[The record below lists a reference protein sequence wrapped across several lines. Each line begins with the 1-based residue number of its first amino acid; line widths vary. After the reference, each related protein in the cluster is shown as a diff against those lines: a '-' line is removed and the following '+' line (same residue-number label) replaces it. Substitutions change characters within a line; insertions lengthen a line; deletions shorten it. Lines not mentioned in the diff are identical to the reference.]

1 MGVLS
6 DFERRLEG
14 AVEGFFARTF
24 RSGLQPIELARALA
38 RYLEDHRHVTEDG
51 VVVPNVFR
59 FTLNAK
65 DVERLSSF
73 GESLRREL
81 AEVVVRSARD
91 EGWRLRG
98 HAVVRIEE
106 SDTVAYGTYHLAG
119 LVERETSSATGA
131 VDPVTGNGQVP
142 SAPARFRVR
151 VLRGGE
157 PGSEAPLVS
166 DRVLVGRR
174 SDCGVLLEDATVSRQ
189 HAAFVRRGDD
199 WWVIDLESTNG
210 TKVNGSTTAERP
222 LRVGD
227 RIEFGD
233 AVVEFVE
240 AQ

>member
-1 MGVLS
+1 MGALS

-24 RSGLQPIELARALA
+24 RSGLQPIELARAIA

-59 FTLNAK
+59 FSLSVK

-73 GESLRREL
+73 GDSLRREL
-81 AEVVVRSARD
+81 AEVVVRTAR
-91 EGWRLRG
+91 EHGWRLRG
-98 HAVVRIEE
+98 HAVVRLEPSE
-106 SDTVAYGTYHLAG
+106 TVTYGTYHVAG

-131 VDPVTGNGQVP
+131 VDPVAGNGQVP
-142 SAPARFRVR
+142 DVPARFAVR

-157 PGSEAPLVS
+157 PGFEAPLAA
-166 DRVLVGRR
+166 DRVIVGRR
-174 SDCGVLLEDATVSRQ
+174 GDCGVPLEDPTVSRQ
-189 HAAFVRRGDD
+189 HAAFVLRGDE

-210 TKVNGSTTAERP
+210 TKVNGATAAERP

-240 AQ
+240 A